1 MNREQ
6 VEALLIAWI
15 HTNTRNRDHVS
26 ISRDT
31 ELLESGLLDSFGLL
45 ELIAYVEDTTGLQ
58 IDLANA
64 DASEFVL
71 VRGLCD
77 LALQSQAARPCR

>member
-1 MNREQ
+1 MTREQ

-15 HTNTRNRDHVS
+15 HANTRNTEQVS

-45 ELIAYVEDTTGLQ
+45 ELVVYLEDKTGLQ

-64 DASEFVL
+64 DASAFAL
-71 VRGLCD
+71 VKGICD
-77 LALQSQAARPCR
+77 LALQSQAARPCP